1 MIILDTN
8 VISEILRP
16 VPDARVV
23 AWLEAQ
29 PRTALFTTT
38 VTRGELLYGVRLLPE
53 GQRRVALLEAVLA
66 IFAADLAGQV
76 LNFDGEAADAY
87 AEIAA
92 ERRALGRPVSQF
104 DAMIAGIARSRGA
117 SLATRNVRDFSDCG
131 INVIDPWNC

>member
-38 VTRGELLYGVRLLPE
+38 VTQGELLYGVRLLPE
-53 GQRRVALLEAVLA
+53 GQRRVALLQAVLA
-66 IFAADLAGQV
+66 IFSADLAGQV

>member
-1 MIILDTN
+1 MILLDTN

-16 VPDARVV
+16 EPDPRVV
-23 AWLEAQ
+23 DWVETQ

-38 VTRGELLYGVRLLPE
+38 ITRGELLYGVRLLPE
-53 GQRRVALLEAVLA
+53 GQRRDALLRAVLA
-66 IFAADLAGQV
+66 IFASDLAGQV

-92 ERRALGRPVSQF
+92 ERRAMGKPVSQF

-117 SLATRNVRDFSDCG
+117 SLATRNVKDFADCG
-131 INVIDPWNC
+131 INVIDPWRY